1 MQLEAL
7 VSSICKN
14 TPEIKAKENVE
25 VTCTPFPSI
34 RSSKLALTIVL
45 RNLIENGIKYN
56 DKVTPQITIRG
67 NVEDGMARIQIA
79 DNGTGIEE
87 KYFEEVFEMFK
98 RVNTSYLK
106 GSGLGL
112 NISRNLIR
120 RLGGEIFIAKSEV
133 GVGTTFQVNFPVV
146 MSD

>member
-1 MQLEAL
+1 MKEPLRVIVGFSQLLKRDLNKAEVDKEEYLDYVIQSTKQLDKLVEDLKDFTNAEDKYLSEETIQLEAL

-56 DKVTPQITIRG
+56 DKIGRAHV
-67 NVEDGMARIQIA
+67 
-79 DNGTGIEE
+79 
-87 KYFEEVFEMFK
+87 
-98 RVNTSYLK
+98 
-106 GSGLGL
+106 
-112 NISRNLIR
+112 
-120 RLGGEIFIAKSEV
+120 
-133 GVGTTFQVNFPVV
+133 
-146 MSD
+146 